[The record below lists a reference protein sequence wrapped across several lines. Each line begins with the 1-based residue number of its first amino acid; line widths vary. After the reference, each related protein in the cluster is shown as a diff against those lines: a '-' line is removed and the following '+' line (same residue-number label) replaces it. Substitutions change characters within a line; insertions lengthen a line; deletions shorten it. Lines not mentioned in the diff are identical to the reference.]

1 MTDSNFSSSASDVL
15 RRSASPWS
23 VFAAQTRAELTSML
37 RNPSSLVPTVL
48 FPVMFWMFF
57 GLPNARQTSSDG
69 FNIGTYIL
77 TSFAMYS
84 VIQTVLFNLGI
95 FIAVERST
103 GWYRFQRTTP
113 IRVYVMFA
121 AKIVSVLLLALFA
134 LAVLLIVGAITGG
147 VSLNLESWASLVARV
162 LFGVLPFAALAV
174 FIGYMSRNANAASP
188 IINLI
193 FFPMAF
199 ASGLFIPLRTLPEI
213 VQKIAPFLPAY
224 HSGELARVAAG
235 VPSASSP
242 WTHAIWI
249 LGFTA
254 AFLALAVWA
263 YRRDEGANYR

>member
-1 MTDSNFSSSASDVL
+1 MTDTTLSSSPSVMT
-15 RRSASPWS
+15 RRSASAFTMF
-23 VFAAQTRAELTSML
+23 VAQTRAELLSML

-69 FNIGTYIL
+69 FQIGAYIL
-77 TSFAMYS
+77 ASFAMYS

-95 FIAVERST
+95 FIAIERST

-113 IRVYVMFA
+113 IRVPVMFA

-134 LAVLLIVGAITGG
+134 LSVLLVVGALTGG
-147 VSLNLESWASLVARV
+147 IGLSVQAWASLVARV

-174 FIGYMSRNANAASP
+174 FIGYLARNANAASP
-188 IINLI
+188 IINLL

-199 ASGLFIPLRTLPEI
+199 ASGLFIPLRGLPQI
-213 VQKIAPFLPAY
+213 VQDIAPYLPAY

-235 VPSASSP
+235 VPSASSE
-242 WTHAIWI
+242 WTHVIWI
-249 LGFTA
+249 LGFTVV
-254 AFLALAVWA
+254 FLVCAVWA
-263 YRRDEGANYR
+263 YRRDEGVNYR